1 MIGALSTEKDVM
13 ASPEENQ
20 SAKRDG
26 TASQAEFA
34 SFFASAVAIVEAATK
49 MKIELRLLGATAIYY
64 QCPNSRLLSDV
75 MQRKLTDLDFITL
88 AKTMSKIPDLFSSLD
103 FEPNERVNALFGA
116 QRQIYFDPKS
126 SLHVDVFF
134 NKLSFNHVID
144 LTHRL
149 DIDPITISLADLL
162 LEKLQIVK
170 MSEKDAKDVVVL
182 VREHDFG
189 RAKDKSAIDSEYI
202 VKLLSDDWGFYYT
215 VTTNIAKVVEFANGN
230 PSLPQ
235 SDKDLVTQRLNGLLQ
250 QLQGSRKSM
259 KWSMRARIGTRS
271 KWYDEAEDIENRE

>member
-1 MIGALSTEKDVM
+1 MSSAPDQTVSEK
-13 ASPEENQ
+13 
-20 SAKRDG
+20 G
-26 TASQAEFA
+26 TSQEEFA
-34 SFFASAVAIVEAATK
+34 NFFETAVSIVQAATK
-49 MKIELRLLGATAIYY
+49 MKIQLRLLGATAIYY

-88 AKTMSKIPDLFSSLD
+88 SKTMSKIPDLFSSLH
-103 FEPNERVNALFGA
+103 FESNERVNALFGA
-116 QRQIYFDPKS
+116 QRQIYFEPTT

-134 NKLSFNHVID
+134 DKLSFNHVID

-149 DIDPITISLADLL
+149 EIDPITISLADLL

-189 RAKDKSAIDSEYI
+189 KKEDRGSIDSDYV

-215 VTTNIAKVVEFANGN
+215 VTTNISKVIEFAGGN
-230 PSLPQ
+230 ASLPEA
-235 SDKDLVTQRLNGLLQ
+235 DKQLVNDRLKGLQQRLET
-250 QLQGSRKSM
+250 SHKSM
-259 KWSMRARIGTRS
+259 KWNMRARLGTKS
-271 KWYDEAEDIENRE
+271 KWYDEAEDVENRE